1 MKVPENAMVTMD
13 MHFGRVRVF
22 VNSEGKG
29 LVANCDP
36 CLSNTVFQFHVT
48 LALDNA

>member
-1 MKVPENAMVTMD
+1 MVTMD

-29 LVANCDP
+29 LAQRYF
-36 CLSNTVFQFHVT
+36 SFII
-48 LALDNA
+48 